1 VIPDGDPGL
10 ALVARHLEAAG
21 GPPLAQY
28 KDRCLRRRLAV
39 RMRACGAASLSEYAA
54 RLAGSPEETRRLLD
68 ALTINVTQ
76 FFRNPEVWEQLEAL
90 LRPLVRRQQGRLH
103 AWSAGCASGEEAYS
117 LALLW
122 DRLVREAGLTAPASG
137 VVVEATDI
145 DAASLE
151 RAAAGRYP
159 SRAVSGTHR
168 ACAGLPGEGGEV
180 AMPGAIRAQ
189 VHPRRHDLLRDP
201 PPHPPYDLILC
212 RNVIIYFEREAQE
225 RLLASF
231 AEALPPGA
239 LLVLGRVESILGP
252 ARSAFELLHPRER
265 IYRRAA

>member
-1 VIPDGDPGL
+1 MIPDGDPGL

-39 RMRACGAASLSEYAA
+39 RMRACGAASLSDYAA
-54 RLAGSPEETRRLLD
+54 HLAGSPAETQRLLD
-68 ALTINVTQ
+68 TLTINVTQ
-76 FFRNPEVWEQLEAL
+76 FFRNPEVWDQLEGL
-90 LRPLVRRQQGRLH
+90 LRPMVRRQQGRLH

-122 DRLVREAGLTAPASG
+122 DLLVREAGLDASATRAQ
-137 VVVEATDI
+137 VEATDI
-145 DAASLE
+145 DAASLA
-151 RAAAGRYP
+151 RAADGRYP
-159 SRAVSGTHR
+159 SRSVAGTHR
-168 ACAGLPGEGGEV
+168 ACTGFPAGAGEV
-180 AMPGAIRAQ
+180 TMPEAIRAQ
-189 VHPRRHDLLRDP
+189 VHPIRHDLLREP

-225 RLLASF
+225 RLLAGF
-231 AEALPPGA
+231 ADALPPGG

-252 ARSAFELLHPRER
+252 ARPAFELLHPRER
-265 IYRRAA
+265 IYRRVE